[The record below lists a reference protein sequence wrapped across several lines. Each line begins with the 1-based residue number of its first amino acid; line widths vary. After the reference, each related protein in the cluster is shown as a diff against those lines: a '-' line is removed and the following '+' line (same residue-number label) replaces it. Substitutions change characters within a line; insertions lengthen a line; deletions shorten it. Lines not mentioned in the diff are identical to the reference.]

1 MSAAVE
7 RADDDLI
14 GLTTASAAKLLGVSA
29 QRLAAWERIGLVEP
43 QVRRRVGDRYVRV
56 YGLHDL
62 VELRVVKELED
73 RGQQIRHIRRVVEAH
88 RSPAHG
94 SPLRELRWAVDAG
107 QIYVG
112 FDDGSWFGGRNPRQ
126 GVLPETINLEQ
137 IRADMR
143 ARARERR
150 RDGIGRVE
158 RRSRTL
164 GRKPVFAGTRTP
176 VDAVHAYMRRGID
189 DATILEAFPHL
200 QQADLDTA
208 RELLGA

>member
-1 MSAAVE
+1 MAAAVE
-7 RADDDLI
+7 PVDDDLI
-14 GLTTASAAKLLGVSA
+14 GVTTASAARLLGVSA
-29 QRLAAWERIGLVEP
+29 HRLAAWERIGLVES
-43 QVRRRVGDRYVRV
+43 QTRRRVGTRYVRV

-73 RGQQIRHIRRVVEAH
+73 SGQPIRHIRRVVEAH

-126 GVLPETINLEQ
+126 GVMPETIDLEQ
-137 IRADMR
+137 IRADVR
-143 ARARERR
+143 AQARERR
-150 RDGIGRVE
+150 RDGVGRVE

-164 GRKPVFAGTRTP
+164 GRKASVRRHAHTRRRR
-176 VDAVHAYMRRGID
+176 ARLHAARHRRRD
-189 DATILEAFPHL
+189 DPRGVPSPATGRSRHR
-200 QQADLDTA
+200 T
-208 RELLGA
+208 